1 MLKTENVMFKSKQKK
16 FKGDLKI
23 WLWLK
28 SISCWLKMPNIWEL
42 KFIKTSPANYV
53 NNVSIKLNRTKALL
67 FKRRKCVNLIK
78 VSRSI

>member
-1 MLKTENVMFKSKQKK
+1 
-16 FKGDLKI
+16 
-23 WLWLK
+23 
-28 SISCWLKMPNIWEL
+28 MPNIWEL

-53 NNVSIKLNRTKALL
+53 NNVSIKLSRTKALL